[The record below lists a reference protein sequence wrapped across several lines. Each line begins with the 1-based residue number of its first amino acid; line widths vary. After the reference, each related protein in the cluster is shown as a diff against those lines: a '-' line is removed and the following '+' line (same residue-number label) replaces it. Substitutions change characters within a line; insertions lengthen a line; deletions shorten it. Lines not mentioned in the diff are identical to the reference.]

1 MVPFKPQEIFGLG
14 NDRRQQVIFGEL
26 NLDDMPV
33 TFQKNDFKWDDN
45 LKSRFVNQ
53 LKKEIEFLDENKKIN
68 LIQQAKEW
76 SESLERDDIREQT
89 KASLPQISKIIAR
102 GIESSN
108 SSNKS

>member
-1 MVPFKPQEIFGLG
+1 MPFKPQEIFGLG

-53 LKKEIEFLDENKKIN
+53 
-68 LIQQAKEW
+68 
-76 SESLERDDIREQT
+76 
-89 KASLPQISKIIAR
+89 
-102 GIESSN
+102 
-108 SSNKS
+108 